1 MEGGFAESG
10 IGDERRERKY
20 SQIDDNIVKLTI
32 KWESHNQRPEA
43 VLIPP
48 PENRRMTD
56 LMRSVMG
63 EVDPLETPPVSF
75 GAGQNMIGGSK
86 GTTFQEQ
93 TKRKRGA
100 TVSRSPVLLF
110 PSSLLH
116 QIEVPNAPS
125 NTWPACVSKTSRFRT
140 GETATTS

>member
-20 SQIDDNIVKLTI
+20 SQIDDNIVRLTI
-32 KWESHNQRPEA
+32 KWESHNQRPKA

-63 EVDPLETPPVSF
+63 EVD
-75 GAGQNMIGGSK
+75 G
-86 GTTFQEQ
+86 
-93 TKRKRGA
+93 RR
-100 TVSRSPVLLF
+100 
-110 PSSLLH
+110 
-116 QIEVPNAPS
+116 
-125 NTWPACVSKTSRFRT
+125 
-140 GETATTS
+140 